1 MRSEKVVFKLCSPF
15 AATEMIRR
23 LAMKHKAEPTI
34 ACVSNP
40 AGERTLVVAA
50 KNGDEQAFETLF
62 KRYQRKTF
70 AVVLRYTRVVEDAED
85 IVQQSFY
92 KAFVHLCQFQG
103 ESSFSTWLTRIAIN
117 EALMFLRRIGP
128 TREVSIDSVA
138 DTEGSPASLE
148 IPDSNADPETRY
160 SQQEEVQ
167 ILSKAVRNLRPRLRT
182 TIALSE
188 LRELSTSETARRMGL
203 SVAAVKARIFRG
215 KRELRKELVS
225 SLKPSAK
232 PMAGTSR
239 RIPQHHLCNA
249 SGL

>member
-1 MRSEKVVFKLCSPF
+1 MN
-15 AATEMIRR
+15 
-23 LAMKHKAEPTI
+23 HKAESTI
-34 ACVSNP
+34 ACVSDP

-62 KRYQRKTF
+62 KRYERKTL

-117 EALMFLRRIGP
+117 EALMFLRSIGAV
-128 TREVSIDSVA
+128 REVSIDDILDAGSA
-138 DTEGSPASLE
+138 DSLD

-160 SQQEEVQ
+160 SQREEVR
-167 ILSKAVRNLRPRLRT
+167 ILSKAVRNLRPGLRT
-182 TIALSE
+182 TIVLRE

-203 SVAAVKARIFRG
+203 SVATVKARIFRG
-215 KRELRKELVS
+215 KRQLRQEIGS
-225 SLKPSAK
+225 YLKTNAK
-232 PMAGTSR
+232 PRADITR
-239 RIPQHHLCNA
+239 DLPQPHLCNA

>member
-1 MRSEKVVFKLCSPF
+1 
-15 AATEMIRR
+15 
-23 LAMKHKAEPTI
+23 MKHKAEPTI
-34 ACVSNP
+34 ACVSDP

-50 KNGDEQAFETLF
+50 RNGDEQAFETLF
-62 KRYQRKTF
+62 KRYQQKTF

-148 IPDSNADPETRY
+148 IPDANANPETRY
-160 SQQEEVQ
+160 SQREEVRL
-167 ILSKAVRNLRPRLRT
+167 LSKALGNVQPGLRAAITLFE
-182 TIALSE
+182 LSE
-188 LRELSTSETARRMGL
+188 LSTRETARRMGL
-203 SVAAVKARIFRG
+203 SVAAVKARVFRG
-215 KRELRKELVS
+215 KRQLRQELVS
-225 SLKPSAK
+225 YLRSKPK
-232 PMAGTSR
+232 PGPGSTR
-239 RIPQHHLCNA
+239 HILQPHLCNA
-249 SGL
+249 SGF

>member
-1 MRSEKVVFKLCSPF
+1 V
-15 AATEMIRR
+15 
-23 LAMKHKAEPTI
+23 KHKAEPTI
-34 ACVSNP
+34 ACVSDP

-50 KNGDEQAFETLF
+50 KNGDQQAFETLF
-62 KRYQRKTF
+62 KRHQRKTL
-70 AVVLRYTRVVEDAED
+70 AVVLRYTPVVEDAED

-117 EALMFLRRIGP
+117 EALMFLRRIGAV
-128 TREVSIDSVA
+128 REVSLDDIRDA
-138 DTEGSPASLE
+138 QGSAASLG
-148 IPDSNADPETRY
+148 IPDSNANPESRC
-160 SQQEEVQ
+160 SQREEVR

-182 TIALSE
+182 TITLSE

-215 KRELRKELVS
+215 KRELRQELAS
-225 SLKPSAK
+225 YLKPTRK
-232 PMAGTSR
+232 PGTGIAR
-239 RIPQHHLCNA
+239 HIPQPRLCNA

>member
-1 MRSEKVVFKLCSPF
+1 
-15 AATEMIRR
+15 
-23 LAMKHKAEPTI
+23 MKHKAEPTI
-34 ACVSNP
+34 TCVSDP

-62 KRYQRKTF
+62 KRYQRKTL

-85 IVQQSFY
+85 IVQESFY

-117 EALMFLRRIGP
+117 EALMFLRRIRP
-128 TREVSIDSVA
+128 TPQVSIDDIRDA
-138 DTEGSPASLE
+138 QGSAASLRM
-148 IPDSNADPETRY
+148 PDSNADPENRC
-160 SQQEEVQ
+160 SQREEVR
-167 ILSKAVRNLRPRLRT
+167 ILSKAVRNLSPGLRT
-182 TIALSE
+182 TITLSE

-215 KRELRKELVS
+215 KRELRQEFAAY
-225 SLKPSAK
+225 LKPTRK
-232 PMAGTSR
+232 PRTAIAR
-239 RIPQHHLCNA
+239 QIPQPLCNA